1 MNWNFEIQYRYVIK
15 GIIVLEIRYIISMPF
30 KRNSVVNGM
39 ENSIPREPNQN
50 IKIKGIWIAGNI
62 TT

>member
-1 MNWNFEIQYRYVIK
+1 
-15 GIIVLEIRYIISMPF
+15 MPF

-39 ENSIPREPNQN
+39 KNSIPREPNQN